1 MLEKQMLAE
10 KVWAVVGAN
19 EDRAKYGNM
28 IYQKLRRKGY
38 QVYAVNP
45 FYQTIEGDPCYKD
58 LASLPEK
65 PSVVNFVVAPGIGA
79 NYVKEASEL
88 GIRYLWFQPETLDD
102 ALRTLV
108 DRTDMQSV
116 EACVLVATR

>member
-19 EDRAKYGNM
+19 VDRAKYGNM

-45 FYQTIEGDPCYKD
+45 LYQTIEGDPCYKN
-58 LASLPEK
+58 LISLPEK

-79 NYVKEASEL
+79 NYVSEADAL
-88 GIRYLWFQPETLDD
+88 GIRYLWFQPETMND
-102 ALRTLV
+102 ALQAQV
-108 DRTDMQSV
+108 DQTGIQFV

>member
-10 KVWAVVGAN
+10 NVWAVVGAN
-19 EDRAKYGNM
+19 EDRTKYGNM

-38 QVYAVNP
+38 LVYAVNP
-45 FYQTIEGDPCYKD
+45 RYETIEGDPCYKD
-58 LASLPEK
+58 LASLPQK
-65 PSVVNFVVAPGIGA
+65 PSVVNFVVAPAIGVS
-79 NYVKEASEL
+79 YVKEASQL
-88 GIRYLWFQPETLDD
+88 GIRYLWFQPETMDD

-108 DRTDMQSV
+108 EQTGIQAV